1 MKYDKTPPHCAE
13 VEARIVGAMF
23 QDGEDGTIPII
34 HAILGDSSEV
44 FWCEKCRIW
53 YDTMIAMWKAGDIVR
68 MDTVVAKMNQ
78 LGIYEKAGGFSQ
90 QGLLA
95 REATIEPYFDT
106 YCRMILD
113 AHYRRSLIRICQQSE
128 TKLHNMNVPLVSV
141 RRDLEAAAF
150 HGAHTKA
157 ASKPESISV
166 IAERQRERLAAIS
179 RKEIGRGIKTG
190 LDNIDRLM
198 LPMQPGDYVIL
209 AARTSVGKT
218 TLGCNIALNAAAE
231 GVGILF
237 FSLEMTKDAI
247 FDKFIQIDSGVDMS
261 QIQREYFIT
270 DEQQKRIEASVE
282 RLEKMNIV
290 IDEESG
296 MTPTHMRSKARS
308 VCAKNAIGLIVV
320 DYIGMLQVPGMNDLV
335 AMTSTVSREI
345 KAMAKELKVPVLAL
359 CQINRDGA
367 NVRPALNNLR
377 QSGSL
382 EQDCDIAIL
391 LHRPNDEDHSKY
403 VTAIIA
409 KQRVGPIGDAALIFN
424 KPEQRFFDSDRSGE
438 PVQRRKKDYTRSPR
452 SAPVQEPINHLIE
465 YDYFEEDDTPF

>member
-34 HAILGDSSEV
+34 HAILGDSNEV

-95 REATIEPYFDT
+95 MEATIEPYFDT

-113 AHYRRSLIRICQQSE
+113 AHYRRGLIRICQQSE
-128 TKLHNMNVPLVSV
+128 TKLHNMNVPLLTI
-141 RRDLEAAAF
+141 RKDLEAAAF
-150 HGAHTKA
+150 QGAHTKA
-157 ASKPESISV
+157 ASKPEAISV
-166 IAERQRERLAAIS
+166 IAERQRERLAAINN
-179 RKEIGRGIKTG
+179 KDIGRGIKTG
-190 LDNIDRLM
+190 LDGIDKFM
-198 LPMQPGDYVIL
+198 LPMQPGNYVVL

-218 TLGCNIALNAAAE
+218 TMGCNIALNAARE

-237 FSLEMTKDAI
+237 FSLEMTKDDI

-261 QIQREYFIT
+261 QIQREYFVS
-270 DEQQKRIEASVE
+270 DEQQKRIEASVQ

-296 MTPTHMRSKARS
+296 MTPANMRSKARS
-308 VCAKNAIGLIVV
+308 VCSKNAIGLIVV
-320 DYIGMLQVPGMNDLV
+320 DYIGLLQIPGMNDLV
-335 AMTSTVSREI
+335 AMTTAVSSEM
-345 KAMAKELKVPVLAL
+345 KSMAKELKVPVLAL

-367 NVRPALNNLR
+367 NVRPALHNLR

-382 EQDCDIAIL
+382 EQDADIVIL
-391 LHRPNDEDHSKY
+391 LHRPNEEEHSKY

-409 KQRVGPIGDAALIFN
+409 KQRVGPTGDAPLIFN
-424 KPEQRFFDSDRSGE
+424 KAEQRFFDSDRSGE
-438 PVQRRKKDYTRSPR
+438 PVLRREKDYTRTQRP
-452 SAPVQEPINHLIE
+452 APIQEPVNHQIE